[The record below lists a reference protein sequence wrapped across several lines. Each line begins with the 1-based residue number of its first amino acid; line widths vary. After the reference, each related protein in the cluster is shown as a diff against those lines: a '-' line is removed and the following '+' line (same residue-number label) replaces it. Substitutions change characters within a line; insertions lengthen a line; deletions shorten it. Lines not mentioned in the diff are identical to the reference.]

1 MPIIAV
7 FNGIIIQIF
16 FEDHNPPH
24 VHALYSGAKALIR
37 ISDGEIIRGTLP
49 RKQARLVKAWVE
61 LRRSELMENWHHA
74 QTDGRCFRIPG
85 PADD

>member
-24 VHALYSGAKALIR
+24 VHALYSGANALIR

-49 RKQARLVKAWVE
+49 RKQARLVK
-61 LRRSELMENWHHA
+61 
-74 QTDGRCFRIPG
+74 PG
-85 PADD
+85 WS